1 LCLYSDIHEIVIIK
15 EHFVPYTCLAMLTDG
30 PLIIDRREGKSLTT
44 RIFSLSGPLTLRNL
58 FEFQTELRSM
68 QPMGLT
74 VIDLSGVPYMDSA
87 GMGLVMNH
95 YVHCQTRCTKLVVCG
110 ANSRVMDLFKVTK
123 VDTILPLTA
132 TLEEAEN

>member
-1 LCLYSDIHEIVIIK
+1 
-15 EHFVPYTCLAMLTDG
+15 MLTDG
-30 PLIIDRREGKSLTT
+30 PLTIERKEGKSTNT

-68 QPMGLT
+68 QPTGLT
-74 VIDLSGVPYMDSA
+74 VIDLAGVPYMDSA

-95 YVHCQTRCTKLVVCG
+95 YVHCQTRGTRVVVCG
-110 ANSRVMDLFKVTK
+110 ANSRIMDLFKVTK

-132 TLEEAEN
+132 TVEEADV